1 MKHSE
6 TCKHFNGFFERL
18 FILLIKI
25 STIRDLANSSAATS
39 YPLKS
44 VGPVIAHKFY
54 SIRDRLEIIM
64 AQPG

>member
-39 YPLKS
+39 YPRKICRACHS
-44 VGPVIAHKFY
+44 
-54 SIRDRLEIIM
+54 S
-64 AQPG
+64 